1 MSEIRPKNDAKVLC
15 EVLDQMELAM
25 LDAPELIE
33 EWCDGNLSNRA
44 AVVRCIEVTPN
55 GIAVIERTIGNKK
68 NLEVLA
74 DLIVNDEH
82 DPLYEVV
89 SKIYGHESSEQN

>member
-1 MSEIRPKNDAKVLC
+1 MNTIRLENEIRVLSK
-15 EVLDQMELAM
+15 VLDQMEKAM

-33 EWCDGNLSNRA
+33 EWCNSNISSRA
-44 AVVRCIEVTPN
+44 AIIRCVEVTPN
-55 GIAVIERTIGNKK
+55 GIAVVERTIGDKK

-89 SKIYGHESSEQN
+89 AKVYGHESSE